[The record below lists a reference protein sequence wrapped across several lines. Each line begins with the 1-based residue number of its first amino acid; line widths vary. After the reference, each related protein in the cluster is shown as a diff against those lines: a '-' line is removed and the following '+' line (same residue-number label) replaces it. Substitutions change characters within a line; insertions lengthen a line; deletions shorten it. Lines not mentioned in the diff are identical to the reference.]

1 MSAASRA
8 RAGRHFL
15 LAVAAMA
22 AVVVASNV
30 LVQYPV
36 RWWGLGDWLTWG
48 AFSYPAAFLVT
59 DVSNRR
65 FGPLGARRV
74 VYVGFI
80 LAVLLSAWL
89 ATPRIA
95 MASGTAFLAAQLLDI
110 AIFGR
115 LRNRSWWMPPFLSSV
130 VSSALDTALFFS
142 LAFFC
147 GPVPGLG
154 LTISELLAAVGVA
167 DECLALPWQTLA
179 LADYGVKL
187 ALAALFLAPYGALV
201 RGLGPAPGSV
211 QRA

>member
-22 AVVVASNV
+22 LVVVASNV

-36 RWWGLGDWLTWG
+36 TPWGLGDWLTWG
-48 AFSYPAAFLVT
+48 AFTYPAAFLVT

-74 VYVGFI
+74 VYVGFA
-80 LAVLLSAWL
+80 LAVLLSAVL

-95 MASGTAFLAAQLLDI
+95 IASGTAFLAAQLLDI
-110 AIFGR
+110 ALFQR
-115 LRNRSWWMPPFLSSV
+115 LRAERWWVPPFLSSV
-130 VSSALDTALFFS
+130 VSSGLDTILFFS

-147 GPVPGLG
+147 GPVPGAG
-154 LTISELLAAVGVA
+154 VTISEALGALGLA
-167 DECLALPWQTLA
+167 DTCLALPWQTLA

-187 ALAALFLAPYGALV
+187 VLAVLFLAPYGALV
-201 RGLGPAPGSV
+201 RGLGPAPGSM